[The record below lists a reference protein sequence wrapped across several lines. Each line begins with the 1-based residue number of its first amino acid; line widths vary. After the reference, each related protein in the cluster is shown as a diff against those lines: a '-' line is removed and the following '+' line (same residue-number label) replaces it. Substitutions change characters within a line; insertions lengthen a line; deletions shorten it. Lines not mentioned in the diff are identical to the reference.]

1 MQELRRITVPTRAK
15 KLMTCGS
22 ALQVMQVMQRRKTIN
37 DSLQQNSGPFCLYYA
52 FALMAVTLAEC
63 LAESW
68 QSGLGCQVPPIGQ
81 GNHPS
86 GRSAYL
92 LMGRRRVSH
101 AAAACRAI
109 GPNSATLLPRHAKRQ
124 PRTAKS
130 RQVSAKP
137 WYLRERSW
145 RASLPPI
152 ALASWSH
159 ALPSPCPVLA
169 QASSSHAGP
178 LSPWPSWPS
187 APACLEPAPLPASPD
202 RGRSLGPAVGFWAL
216 AVAVW
221 NRGEMESRARHTL
234 PSNHCFQV
242 VDCVFFQQ
250 TDAPPGT
257 VFPPRTNASCAS
269 GTAAQR

>member
-1 MQELRRITVPTRAK
+1 MPVQRWGRATPRRCKDAVQELRRITVPTRAK
-15 KLMTCGS
+15 KLMTCGN
-22 ALQVMQVMQRRKTIN
+22 ALQVIQVMQRRKTIN

-92 LMGRRRVSH
+92 LMGRRRVSY
-101 AAAACRAI
+101 ATAACRAI
-109 GPNSATLLPRHAKRQ
+109 GPNSATRLPRHAKRQ

-152 ALASWSH
+152 ALAPWSH
-159 ALPSPCPVLA
+159 ALPSPCPGLEL
-169 QASSSHAGP
+169 SCGPP
-178 LSPWPSWPS
+178 LSLALLALS
-187 APACLEPAPLPASPD
+187 ACLPRACAASCFSRSRQIP
-202 RGRSLGPAVGFWAL
+202 RPSCGFLGRLLLRAWIGAKW
-216 AVAVW
+216 
-221 NRGEMESRARHTL
+221 SRA
-234 PSNHCFQV
+234 
-242 VDCVFFQQ
+242 
-250 TDAPPGT
+250 PGT
-257 VFPPRTNASCAS
+257 RCHPTIAC
-269 GTAAQR
+269 